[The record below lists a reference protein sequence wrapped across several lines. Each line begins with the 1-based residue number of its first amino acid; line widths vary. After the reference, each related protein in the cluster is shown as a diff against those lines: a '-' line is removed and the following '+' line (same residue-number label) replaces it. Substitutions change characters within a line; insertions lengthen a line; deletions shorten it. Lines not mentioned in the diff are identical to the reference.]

1 MFSNRCIYPAPQ
13 HLHASQTLGP
23 GAQCP
28 KAHGSPSLRPTGRV
42 AGGWNVKECGQ
53 LGFGV
58 RDRRC
63 GRWRETVVDLTNL
76 TNQEW
81 EWNSGSLPL
90 ADPCQIQVDGGLLQ
104 DCQAR
109 AVLNSASESLAW
121 CGWKMGA
128 SEWLITGFQ
137 SSTLTYLHGQNWVQI
152 GYLGKNWQSSFEWAV
167 EQSIWQISMGSV
179 GSVSASQISR
189 IWPLGFFQRSLVL
202 PTPIFKRLRRGTM
215 FLRVGRPSIKHTPR
229 QTTSYKT
236 TNGGENC

>member
-13 HLHASQTLGP
+13 HLHASQTLGT

-90 ADPCQIQVDGGLLQ
+90 ADACQIQVDGGLLQ

-137 SSTLTYLHGQNWVQI
+137 SSTLTYCI
-152 GYLGKNWQSSFEWAV
+152 STDKIEYKLGTLEKTDSPAV

-179 GSVSASQISR
+179 SSVSASQISR
-189 IWPLGFFQRSLVL
+189 IWPLTRVLSAISGFADANFQTSKAWYNVSA
-202 PTPIFKRLRRGTM
+202 RRTA
-215 FLRVGRPSIKHTPR
+215 
-229 QTTSYKT
+229 QYQA
-236 TNGGENC
+236 CA

>member
-152 GYLGKNWQSSFEWAV
+152 GYLGKTDSPALSEQLSNQFGKYRGAQSAQFRRLKYQESDPSGSFSDLW
-167 EQSIWQISMGSV
+167 
-179 GSVSASQISR
+179 
-189 IWPLGFFQRSLVL
+189 FC
-202 PTPIFKRLRRGTM
+202 RRQ
-215 FLRVGRPSIKHTPR
+215 FSNV
-229 QTTSYKT
+229 
-236 TNGGENC
+236 